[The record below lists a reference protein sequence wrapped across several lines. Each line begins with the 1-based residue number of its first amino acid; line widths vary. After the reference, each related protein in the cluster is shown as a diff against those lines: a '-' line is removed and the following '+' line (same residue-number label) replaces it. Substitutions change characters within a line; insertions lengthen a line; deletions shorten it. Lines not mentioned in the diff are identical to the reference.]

1 MMQVTGRQINVT
13 AAGNQQM
20 LILYYVQQAEF
31 YLAAGAQYKPILYSQ
46 LQWFVQHE
54 IADFRERL
62 FTTSLSSLR

>member
-46 LQWFVQHE
+46 LQ
-54 IADFRERL
+54 
-62 FTTSLSSLR
+62 